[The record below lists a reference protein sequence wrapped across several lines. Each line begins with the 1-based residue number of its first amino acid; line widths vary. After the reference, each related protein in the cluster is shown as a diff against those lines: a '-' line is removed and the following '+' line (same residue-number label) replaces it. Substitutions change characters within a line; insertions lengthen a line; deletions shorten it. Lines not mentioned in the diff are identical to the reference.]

1 MFYYNGQTIVVSLKF
16 KLSGKLPVKLF
27 KNRLITLL

>member
-1 MFYYNGQTIVVSLKF
+1 MFYYNGQTIIVSLQF
-16 KLSGKLPVKLF
+16 KLSGNLPVKLF